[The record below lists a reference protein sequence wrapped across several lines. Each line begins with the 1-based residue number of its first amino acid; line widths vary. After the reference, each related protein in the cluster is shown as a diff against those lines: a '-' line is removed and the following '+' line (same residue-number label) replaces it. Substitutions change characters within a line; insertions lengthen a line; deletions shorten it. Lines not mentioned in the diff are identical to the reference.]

1 MNEKSYTELTKLSAM
16 KKQKAQETYVK
27 ELYIDML
34 LVEIQWN
41 LEKENLMTQIDHAID
56 ERNEAEF
63 IRLSKQYTQLFKRFD
78 N

>member
-41 LEKENLMTQIDHAID
+41 LEKANLMTQIDYAID

-63 IRLSKQYTQLFKRFD
+63 IRLSKQYTQLCKRFD